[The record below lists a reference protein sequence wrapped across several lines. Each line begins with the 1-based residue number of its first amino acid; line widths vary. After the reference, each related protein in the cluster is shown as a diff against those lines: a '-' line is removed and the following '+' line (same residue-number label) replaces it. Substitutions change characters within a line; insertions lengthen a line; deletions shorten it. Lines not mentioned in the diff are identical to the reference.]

1 MRDGPVRDGLVLGG
15 EAPPTRP
22 ARRWLP
28 AAFVLA
34 AAAAVL
40 AAPLVLDTYAVNV
53 LTRSLLLAVAAVTV
67 DLLWGYTG
75 ILSFA
80 QSAFLAI
87 GAYALALVSTHL
99 GFDPANGLLALGLG
113 LAVAAAAALLVG
125 WLAFSYGAS
134 PLYVSTITL
143 VFPIVL
149 VQLIF
154 AGGNTTG
161 SSSGLSGFEIP
172 DLSTEDL
179 FRIAGL
185 LLVAVTT
192 AAATLVRSDFGLVL
206 VAIRENEA
214 RCQYLGIPTGRVKL
228 LLFVACALACAAAGW
243 VFAAASA
250 VVAPELGNFVSGTEL
265 VIYTALGGRATLA
278 GPILGAVGI
287 DATANYLGGALP
299 FLWALIVGL
308 VFVLVIVA
316 LPGGLLS
323 LLRPRRWLPPRPVP
337 RLVEAPATVPHDR
350 DGTVLRVE
358 GLSKHFGSLPVL
370 RDVSFAASAGELVS
384 LIGPNG
390 AGKTTLMRCVAD
402 GRERSGGTVE
412 VRGRGIRRLPPHRCT
427 ALGVGRKFQTAS
439 VFETMTVA
447 ECLRV
452 ARARIERPSLI
463 RRTPSIALPA
473 SALEVVRATGLADRL
488 GVQTRH
494 LSHGEKQ
501 SLELAMVLALE
512 PTLLLLDEPTAGLTR
527 AERRRIGALLTEL
540 AERHRLCLVLVEH
553 DLDFVRSIS
562 SRVVVLHQGRIVL
575 DGAVEEAVGSEIVRT
590 IYAGGVHA

>member
-1 MRDGPVRDGLVLGG
+1 M
-15 EAPPTRP
+15 
-22 ARRWLP
+22 
-28 AAFVLA
+28 LA

-40 AAPLVLDTYAVNV
+40 AAPWVLDTYSVNV

-80 QSAFLAI
+80 QAAFLAI
-87 GAYALALVSTHL
+87 GAYALALVSTNL
-99 GFDPANGLLALGLG
+99 GFNAATGLLALLLGLG
-113 LAVAAAAALLVG
+113 AAGLAALLVG

-143 VFPIVL
+143 VFPIVF
-149 VQLIF
+149 VQIIF

-161 SSSGLSGFEIP
+161 SSSGLSGFDAP
-172 DLSTEDL
+172 DLDTESW

-185 LLVAVTT
+185 LLVAV
-192 AAATLVRSDFGLVL
+192 AALAATLVRSDFGRLL
-206 VAIRENEA
+206 VAMRENDV
-214 RCQYLGIPTGRVKL
+214 RCQYLGIPTARLKV
-228 LLFVACALACAAAGW
+228 LLFVACALVCAAAGW
-243 VFAAASA
+243 VYAGATA

-265 VIYTALGGRATLA
+265 VIYVALGGRATIA
-278 GPILGAVGI
+278 GPILGAVSI
-287 DATANYLGGALP
+287 DATSNYLNGALP

-308 VFVLVIVA
+308 VFVVVIVA

-323 LLRPRRWLPPRPVP
+323 LLRLGRARRPRPVP
-337 RLVEAPATVPHDR
+337 CLIGAPAAMRHM
-350 DGTVLRVE
+350 DGLVLRVE
-358 GLSKHFGSLPVL
+358 ALDKRFGSLQVL
-370 RDVSFAASAGELVS
+370 RGVAFAAHAGDLVS

-390 AGKTTLMRCVAD
+390 AGKTTLMRCIAD
-402 GRERSGGTVE
+402 GRERSAGTVE
-412 VRGRGIRRLPPHRCT
+412 VGGRSIRHMPPHRCA
-427 ALGVGRKFQTAS
+427 ALGVGRKFQTAA

-452 ARARIERPSLI
+452 ARSRIERPSWL
-463 RRTPSIALPA
+463 RRTPTIALPA

-488 GVQTRH
+488 GVETRH

-512 PTLLLLDEPTAGLTR
+512 PTLLLLDEPTAGLTKP
-527 AERRRIGALLTEL
+527 ERRRIGALLADL
-540 AERHRLCLVLVEH
+540 AQRHRLCIVLVEH

-562 SRVVVLHQGRIVL
+562 SRVIVLHQGSIVL
-575 DGAVEEAVGSEIVRT
+575 DGAVEEAVQSETVRT
-590 IYAGGVHA
+590 IYAGAAHA

>member
-1 MRDGPVRDGLVLGG
+1 VHDANGAPGRNWWPVAL
-15 EAPPTRP
+15 T
-22 ARRWLP
+22 
-28 AAFVLA
+28 LA
-34 AAAAVL
+34 GAAAVL
-40 AAPLVLDTYAVNV
+40 AAPWVLDTYSVNV

-80 QSAFLAI
+80 QAAFLAI
-87 GAYALALVSTHL
+87 GAYALALVSTSL
-99 GFDPANGLLALGLG
+99 GFSAATGLLGLLLGLG
-113 LAVAAAAALLVG
+113 AAGLAALLVG

-143 VFPIVL
+143 VFPIVF

-161 SSSGLSGFEIP
+161 SSSGLSGFDAP
-172 DLSTEDL
+172 DLDTESW
-179 FRIAGL
+179 FRVAGL
-185 LLVAVTT
+185 LLVAV
-192 AAATLVRSDFGLVL
+192 AAGAATLVRSDFGRLL
-206 VAIRENEA
+206 VAMRENEV
-214 RCQYLGIPTGRVKL
+214 RCQYLGIPTARLKL

-243 VFAAASA
+243 VYAGATA

-265 VIYTALGGRATLA
+265 VIATALGGRATVA

-287 DATANYLGGALP
+287 DAISNYLGGALP

-308 VFVLVIVA
+308 VFVVVIVA

-323 LLRPRRWLPPRPVP
+323 LLRFGRAGRRGAVP
-337 RLVEAPATVPHDR
+337 RLVETPAAVPR
-350 DGTVLRVE
+350 KDGLVLRVE
-358 GLSKHFGSLPVL
+358 ALDKRFGSLQVL
-370 RDVSFAASAGELVS
+370 QGVAFSARAGDLLS

-390 AGKTTLMRCVAD
+390 AGKTALMRCIAD
-402 GRERSGGTVE
+402 GRERSAGLVE
-412 VRGRGIRRLPPHRCT
+412 VGGRSIGRLPPHRCT

-452 ARARIERPSLI
+452 ARSRIERPSLF
-463 RRTPSIALPA
+463 RRTPAIALPG
-473 SALEVVRATGLADRL
+473 SALEVVHATGLSDRL
-488 GVQTRH
+488 GVETRH

-512 PTLLLLDEPTAGLTR
+512 PTLLLLDEPTAGLTKP
-527 AERRRIGALLTEL
+527 ERRRIGALLADL
-540 AERHRLCLVLVEH
+540 AQRHRLCIVLVEH

-562 SRVVVLHQGRIVL
+562 SRVVVLHQGRVVL
-575 DGAVEEAVGSEIVRT
+575 DGAVEEAVQSDTVRT
-590 IYAGGVHA
+590 IYAGAAHA

>member
-1 MRDGPVRDGLVLGG
+1 VRDANGRDADGAL
-15 EAPPTRP
+15 PRP
-22 ARRWLP
+22 AWRWLP
-28 AAFVLA
+28 AALVLA

-40 AAPLVLDTYAVNV
+40 AAPWVLDTYSVNV
-53 LTRSLLLAVAAVTV
+53 LTRSLLLAVAAVAV

-80 QSAFLAI
+80 QAAFLAI
-87 GAYALALVSTHL
+87 GAYALALVSTNL
-99 GFDPANGLLALGLG
+99 GFNAATGLLALLLGLG
-113 LAVAAAAALLVG
+113 AAGLAALLVG

-143 VFPIVL
+143 VFPIVF

-161 SSSGLSGFEIP
+161 SSSGLSGFDAP
-172 DLSTEDL
+172 DLDTESW

-185 LLVAVTT
+185 LLVAV
-192 AAATLVRSDFGLVL
+192 AALAATLVRSDFGRLL
-206 VAIRENEA
+206 VAMRENDV
-214 RCQYLGIPTGRVKL
+214 RCQYLGIPTARLKV
-228 LLFVACALACAAAGW
+228 LLFVACALVCAVAGW
-243 VFAAASA
+243 VYAGATA

-265 VIYTALGGRATLA
+265 VIYVALGGRATIT
-278 GPILGAVGI
+278 GPILGAVAI
-287 DATANYLGGALP
+287 DATSNYLNGALP

-308 VFVLVIVA
+308 VFVVVIVA

-323 LLRPRRWLPPRPVP
+323 LLHLGRARRPRPVP
-337 RLVEAPATVPHDR
+337 RLIEAPAAMRHM
-350 DGTVLRVE
+350 DGLVLRVE
-358 GLSKHFGSLPVL
+358 ALDKRFGSLQVL
-370 RDVSFAASAGELVS
+370 RGVAFAAHAGDLVS

-390 AGKTTLMRCVAD
+390 AGKTTLMRCIAD
-402 GRERSGGTVE
+402 GRERSAGTVE
-412 VRGRGIRRLPPHRCT
+412 VGGRSIRHMPPHRCA
-427 ALGVGRKFQTAS
+427 ALGVGRKFQTAA

-452 ARARIERPSLI
+452 ARSRIERPSWL
-463 RRTPSIALPA
+463 RRTPTIALPA

-488 GVQTRH
+488 GVETRH

-512 PTLLLLDEPTAGLTR
+512 PTLLLLDEPTAGLTKP
-527 AERRRIGALLTEL
+527 ERRRIGALLADL
-540 AERHRLCLVLVEH
+540 AQRHRLCIVLVEH

-562 SRVVVLHQGRIVL
+562 SRVIVLHQGSIVL
-575 DGAVEEAVGSEIVRT
+575 DGAVEEAVQSETVRT
-590 IYAGGVHA
+590 IYAGAAHA

>member
-1 MRDGPVRDGLVLGG
+1 MRDADGRDANGHDADGAL
-15 EAPPTRP
+15 PRP
-22 ARRWLP
+22 AWRWLP
-28 AAFVLA
+28 AALVLA

-40 AAPLVLDTYAVNV
+40 AAPWVLDTYSVNV

-80 QSAFLAI
+80 QAAFLAI
-87 GAYALALVSTHL
+87 GAYALALVSTNL
-99 GFDPANGLLALGLG
+99 GFNAATGLLALLLGLG
-113 LAVAAAAALLVG
+113 AAGLAALLVG

-143 VFPIVL
+143 VFPIVF
-149 VQLIF
+149 VQIIF

-161 SSSGLSGFEIP
+161 SSSGLSGFDAP
-172 DLSTEDL
+172 DLDTESW

-185 LLVAVTT
+185 LLVAV
-192 AAATLVRSDFGLVL
+192 AALAATLVRSDFGRLL
-206 VAIRENEA
+206 VAMRENDV
-214 RCQYLGIPTGRVKL
+214 RCQYLGIPTARLKV
-228 LLFVACALACAAAGW
+228 LLFVACALVCAAAGW
-243 VFAAASA
+243 VYAGATA

-265 VIYTALGGRATLA
+265 VIYVALGGRATIA
-278 GPILGAVGI
+278 GPILGAVSI
-287 DATANYLGGALP
+287 DATSNYLNGALP

-308 VFVLVIVA
+308 VFVVVIVA

-323 LLRPRRWLPPRPVP
+323 LLRLGRARRPRPVP
-337 RLVEAPATVPHDR
+337 CLIGAPAAMRHM
-350 DGTVLRVE
+350 DGLVLRVE
-358 GLSKHFGSLPVL
+358 ALDKRFGSLQVL
-370 RDVSFAASAGELVS
+370 RGVAFAAHAGDLVS

-390 AGKTTLMRCVAD
+390 AGKTTLMRCIAD
-402 GRERSGGTVE
+402 GRERSAGTVE
-412 VRGRGIRRLPPHRCT
+412 VGGRSIRHMPPHRCA
-427 ALGVGRKFQTAS
+427 ALGVGRKFQTAA

-452 ARARIERPSLI
+452 ARSRIERPSWL
-463 RRTPSIALPA
+463 RRTPTIALPA

-488 GVQTRH
+488 GVETRH

-512 PTLLLLDEPTAGLTR
+512 PTLLLLDEPTAGLTKP
-527 AERRRIGALLTEL
+527 ERRRIGALLADL
-540 AERHRLCLVLVEH
+540 AQRHRLCIVLVEH

-562 SRVVVLHQGRIVL
+562 SRVIVLHQGSIVL
-575 DGAVEEAVGSEIVRT
+575 DGAVEEAVQSETVRT
-590 IYAGGVHA
+590 IYAGAAHA

>member
-1 MRDGPVRDGLVLGG
+1 M
-15 EAPPTRP
+15 
-22 ARRWLP
+22 
-28 AAFVLA
+28 LA

-40 AAPLVLDTYAVNV
+40 AAPWVLDTYSVNV

-80 QSAFLAI
+80 QAAFLAI
-87 GAYALALVSTHL
+87 GAYALALVSTNL
-99 GFDPANGLLALGLG
+99 GFNAATGLLALLLGLG
-113 LAVAAAAALLVG
+113 AAGLAALLVG

-143 VFPIVL
+143 VFPIVF

-161 SSSGLSGFEIP
+161 SSSGLSGFDAP
-172 DLSTEDL
+172 DLDTESW

-185 LLVAVTT
+185 LLVAV
-192 AAATLVRSDFGLVL
+192 AALAATLVRSDFGRLL
-206 VAIRENEA
+206 VAMRENDV
-214 RCQYLGIPTGRVKL
+214 RCQYLGIPTARLKV
-228 LLFVACALACAAAGW
+228 LLFVACALVCAAAGW
-243 VFAAASA
+243 VYAGATA

-265 VIYTALGGRATLA
+265 VIYVALGGRATIT
-278 GPILGAVGI
+278 GPILGAVAI
-287 DATANYLGGALP
+287 DATSNYLNGALP

-308 VFVLVIVA
+308 VFVVVIVA

-323 LLRPRRWLPPRPVP
+323 LLRLGRARRPRPVP
-337 RLVEAPATVPHDR
+337 CLIGAPAAMRHM
-350 DGTVLRVE
+350 DGLVLRVE
-358 GLSKHFGSLPVL
+358 ALDKRFGSLQVL
-370 RDVSFAASAGELVS
+370 RGVAFAAHAGDLVS

-390 AGKTTLMRCVAD
+390 AGKTTLMRCIAD
-402 GRERSGGTVE
+402 GRERSAGTVE
-412 VRGRGIRRLPPHRCT
+412 VGGRSIRHMPPHRCA
-427 ALGVGRKFQTAS
+427 ALGVGRKFQTAA

-452 ARARIERPSLI
+452 ARSRIERPSWL
-463 RRTPSIALPA
+463 RRTPTIALPA

-488 GVQTRH
+488 GVETRH

-512 PTLLLLDEPTAGLTR
+512 PTLLLLDEPTAGLTKP
-527 AERRRIGALLTEL
+527 ERRRIGALLADL
-540 AERHRLCLVLVEH
+540 AQRHRLCIVLVEH

-562 SRVVVLHQGRIVL
+562 SRVIVLHQGSIVL
-575 DGAVEEAVGSEIVRT
+575 DGAVEEAVQSETVRT
-590 IYAGGVHA
+590 IYAGAAHA

>member
-1 MRDGPVRDGLVLGG
+1 MRDGDKGPK
-15 EAPPTRP
+15 
-22 ARRWLP
+22 ARSWLP
-28 AAFVLA
+28 AALTLA
-34 AAAAVL
+34 GAAAVL
-40 AAPLVLDTYAVNV
+40 AAPWALDTYSVNI

-80 QSAFLAI
+80 QAAFLAI
-87 GAYALALVSTHL
+87 GAYALALVSTSL
-99 GFDPANGLLALGLG
+99 GYSAGTGLLALLLG
-113 LAVAAAAALLVG
+113 TAAAGLAALLVG

-161 SSSGLSGFEIP
+161 SSSGLSGFDVPEL
-172 DLSTEDL
+172 DTESW
-179 FRIAGL
+179 FRVAGL
-185 LLVAVTT
+185 LLVAV
-192 AAATLVRSDFGLVL
+192 AAGAATLVRSDFGRLL
-206 VAIRENEA
+206 VAMRENEV
-214 RCQYLGIPTGRVKL
+214 RCQYLGIPTARLKV
-228 LLFVACALACAAAGW
+228 LLFTACALVCAAAGW
-243 VFAAASA
+243 VYAGATA
-250 VVAPELGNFVSGTEL
+250 VVSPELGNFVSGTEL
-265 VIYTALGGRATLA
+265 VIATALGGRATVA

-287 DATANYLGGALP
+287 DAISNYLGGALP

-308 VFVLVIVA
+308 VFVVVIVA

-323 LLRPRRWLPPRPVP
+323 LLRFGRAARRPGPVP
-337 RLVEAPATVPHDR
+337 HLVEAPAAVRPR
-350 DGTVLRVE
+350 DGLVLRVE
-358 GLSKHFGSLPVL
+358 ALNKRFGSLQVL
-370 RDVSFAASAGELVS
+370 HGVAFAAQAGDLLS

-390 AGKTTLMRCVAD
+390 AGKTTLMRCIAD
-402 GRERSGGTVE
+402 GRERSAGLVE
-412 VRGRGIRRLPPHRCT
+412 VGGRSIGRLPPHRCT

-452 ARARIERPSLI
+452 ARSRIERPSLF
-463 RRTPSIALPA
+463 RRTPAIALPG
-473 SALEVVRATGLADRL
+473 SALEVVRATGLSDRL
-488 GVQTRH
+488 GVETRH

-512 PTLLLLDEPTAGLTR
+512 PTLLLLDEPTAGLTKP
-527 AERRRIGALLTEL
+527 ERRRIGTLLADL
-540 AERHRLCLVLVEH
+540 ARRHRLCIVLVEH

-562 SRVVVLHQGRIVL
+562 SRVVVLHQGRVVL
-575 DGAVEEAVGSEIVRT
+575 DGAVEEAVQSDTVRT
-590 IYAGGVHA
+590 IYAGAAHV

>member
-1 MRDGPVRDGLVLGG
+1 
-15 EAPPTRP
+15 
-22 ARRWLP
+22 
-28 AAFVLA
+28 VLA

-40 AAPLVLDTYAVNV
+40 AAPWVLDTYSVNV

-80 QSAFLAI
+80 QAAFLAI
-87 GAYALALVSTHL
+87 GAYALALVSTNL
-99 GFDPANGLLALGLG
+99 GFNAATGLLALLLGLG
-113 LAVAAAAALLVG
+113 AAGLAALLVG

-143 VFPIVL
+143 VFPIVF
-149 VQLIF
+149 VQIIF

-161 SSSGLSGFEIP
+161 SSSGLSGFDAP
-172 DLSTEDL
+172 DLDTESW

-185 LLVAVTT
+185 LLVAV
-192 AAATLVRSDFGLVL
+192 AALAATLVRSDFGRLL
-206 VAIRENEA
+206 VAMRENDV
-214 RCQYLGIPTGRVKL
+214 RCQYLGIPTARLKV
-228 LLFVACALACAAAGW
+228 LLFVACALVCAAAGW
-243 VFAAASA
+243 VYAGATA

-265 VIYTALGGRATLA
+265 VIYVALGGRATIA
-278 GPILGAVGI
+278 GPILGAVSI
-287 DATANYLGGALP
+287 DATSNYLNGALP

-308 VFVLVIVA
+308 VFVVVIVA

-323 LLRPRRWLPPRPVP
+323 LLRLGRARRPRPVP
-337 RLVEAPATVPHDR
+337 CLIGAPAAMRHM
-350 DGTVLRVE
+350 DGLVLRVE
-358 GLSKHFGSLPVL
+358 ALDKRFGSLQVL
-370 RDVSFAASAGELVS
+370 RGVAFAAHAGDLVS

-390 AGKTTLMRCVAD
+390 AGKTTLMRCIAD
-402 GRERSGGTVE
+402 GRERSAGTVE
-412 VRGRGIRRLPPHRCT
+412 VGGRSIRHMPPHRCA
-427 ALGVGRKFQTAS
+427 ALGVGRKFQTAA

-452 ARARIERPSLI
+452 ARSRIERPSWL
-463 RRTPSIALPA
+463 RRTPTIALPA

-488 GVQTRH
+488 GVETRH

-512 PTLLLLDEPTAGLTR
+512 PTLLLLDEPTAGLTKP
-527 AERRRIGALLTEL
+527 ERRRIGALLADL
-540 AERHRLCLVLVEH
+540 AQRHRLCIVLVEH

-562 SRVVVLHQGRIVL
+562 SRVIVLHQGSIVL
-575 DGAVEEAVGSEIVRT
+575 DGAVEEAVQSETVRT
-590 IYAGGVHA
+590 IYAGAAHA

>member
-1 MRDGPVRDGLVLGG
+1 MRDADGA
-15 EAPPTRP
+15 APGRS
-22 ARRWLP
+22 WMP
-28 AAFVLA
+28 AALTLA
-34 AAAAVL
+34 GAAAVL
-40 AAPLVLDTYAVNV
+40 AAPWVLDTYSVNV

-80 QSAFLAI
+80 QAAFLAI
-87 GAYALALVSTHL
+87 GAYALALVSTNL
-99 GFDPANGLLALGLG
+99 GFSAATGLLGLVLGLG
-113 LAVAAAAALLVG
+113 AAGLAALLVG

-143 VFPIVL
+143 VFPIVF

-161 SSSGLSGFEIP
+161 SSSGLSGFDVP
-172 DLSTEDL
+172 DLDTESW
-179 FRIAGL
+179 FRVAGL
-185 LLVAVTT
+185 LLVAV
-192 AAATLVRSDFGLVL
+192 AAGAATLVRSDFGRLL
-206 VAIRENEA
+206 VAMRENEV
-214 RCQYLGIPTGRVKL
+214 RCQYLGIPTARLKL

-243 VFAAASA
+243 VYAGATA

-265 VIYTALGGRATLA
+265 VIATALGGRATVA

-287 DATANYLGGALP
+287 DAISNYLGGALP

-308 VFVLVIVA
+308 VFVVVIVA

-323 LLRPRRWLPPRPVP
+323 LLRFGRVRRPGPVP
-337 RLVEAPATVPHDR
+337 RLVEAPATVRHG
-350 DGTVLRVE
+350 DGLVLRVE
-358 GLSKHFGSLPVL
+358 ALDKRFGSLQVL
-370 RDVSFAASAGELVS
+370 QGVAFAAQAGDLLS

-390 AGKTTLMRCVAD
+390 AGKTTLMRCIAD
-402 GRERSGGTVE
+402 GRERSAGLVE
-412 VRGRGIRRLPPHRCT
+412 VGGRSIGRLPPHRCT

-452 ARARIERPSLI
+452 ARSRIEQPSLF
-463 RRTPSIALPA
+463 RRTPAIALPG
-473 SALEVVRATGLADRL
+473 SALEVVRATGLSERL
-488 GVQTRH
+488 GVETRH

-512 PTLLLLDEPTAGLTR
+512 PTLLLLDEPTAGLTKP
-527 AERRRIGALLTEL
+527 ERRRIGALLADL
-540 AERHRLCLVLVEH
+540 AQRHRLCIVLVEH

-575 DGAVEEAVGSEIVRT
+575 DGAVEEAVQSDTVRT
-590 IYAGGVHA
+590 IYAGAAHA

>member
-1 MRDGPVRDGLVLGG
+1 MRDMDGVL
-15 EAPPTRP
+15 P
-22 ARRWLP
+22 ARSWLP
-28 AAFVLA
+28 AVLTLA
-34 AAAAVL
+34 GAAAVL
-40 AAPLVLDTYAVNV
+40 AAPWALDTYSVNV

-80 QSAFLAI
+80 QAAFLAI
-87 GAYALALVSTHL
+87 GAYALALVSTSL
-99 GFDPANGLLALGLG
+99 GFSAATGLLGLLLGLG
-113 LAVAAAAALLVG
+113 AAGVAALLVG

-143 VFPIVL
+143 VFPIVF

-161 SSSGLSGFEIP
+161 SSSGLSGFDAP
-172 DLSTEDL
+172 DLDTESW
-179 FRIAGL
+179 FRVAGL
-185 LLVAVTT
+185 LLVGATVL
-192 AAATLVRSDFGLVL
+192 AATLVRSDFGRLL
-206 VAIRENEA
+206 VAMRENEV
-214 RCQYLGIPTGRVKL
+214 RCQYLGIPTARLKL
-228 LLFVACALACAAAGW
+228 LLFVACALVCAAAGW
-243 VFAAASA
+243 VYAGATA

-265 VIYTALGGRATLA
+265 VIATALGGRATVA

-287 DATANYLGGALP
+287 DAISNYLGGALP

-308 VFVLVIVA
+308 VFVVVIVA

-323 LLRPRRWLPPRPVP
+323 LLRFGRARRSGPVP
-337 RLVEAPATVPHDR
+337 RLVEAPAAVRHG
-350 DGTVLRVE
+350 DGLVLRVE
-358 GLSKHFGSLPVL
+358 ALDKRFGSLQVL
-370 RDVSFAASAGELVS
+370 QGVAFAAQAGDLLS

-390 AGKTTLMRCVAD
+390 AGKTTLMRCIAD
-402 GRERSGGTVE
+402 GRERSAGLVEIGG
-412 VRGRGIRRLPPHRCT
+412 RSIGRLPPHRCT

-452 ARARIERPSLI
+452 ARSRIERPSLF
-463 RRTPSIALPA
+463 RRTPAIALPG
-473 SALEVVRATGLADRL
+473 SALEVVRATGLSDRL
-488 GVQTRH
+488 GVESRH

-512 PTLLLLDEPTAGLTR
+512 PTLLLLDEPTAGLTKP
-527 AERRRIGALLTEL
+527 ERRRIGALLADL
-540 AERHRLCLVLVEH
+540 AHRHLLCIVLVEH

-562 SRVVVLHQGRIVL
+562 SRVVVLHQGRVVL
-575 DGAVEEAVGSEIVRT
+575 DGAVEEAVQSDTVRT
-590 IYAGGVHA
+590 IYAGTAHA